1 MAADEEAPIYL
12 AYHAA
17 TASSGWHYANRF
29 SRAKYVPLT
38 NFCRYTGLI
47 WIPYSV
53 LDRSDIDG
61 PLVEA
66 PSLVKV
72 NGVYVLF
79 FSSNCYSGSLYDT
92 SYATATNIKGPYTK
106 AQAPYAP
113 LLQTGTPYPQ
123 LYSPGGLDVGPD
135 GVNVVFHADLGTT
148 ADTRQMYVGQI
159 AVTGNTVHF
168 T

>member
-1 MAADEEAPIYL
+1 MLTSVPI
-12 AYHAA
+12 
-17 TASSGWHYANRF
+17 T
-29 SRAKYVPLT
+29 
-38 NFCRYTGLI
+38 
-47 WIPYSV
+47 V
-53 LDRSDIDG
+53 LDRDSADG

-79 FSSNCYSGSLYDT
+79 FSSNCYSGGLYDT

-106 AQAPYAP
+106 AQAPNAP
-113 LLQTGTPYPQ
+113 LLQTGTPYKQ
-123 LYSPGGLDVGPD
+123 LYSPGGLDVGPG

-148 ADTRQMYVGQI
+148 ANTRQMWVGQI
-159 AVTGNTVHF
+159 EITGDTVHF